1 MVSRLNKGETRN
13 IGVSWDILGDS
24 MQYSWGSWSCGILFW
39 NIPTSTKPACFM
51 VMDIYISYLYP
62 HIFIR
67 SWLMLDPN
75 DQYCW
80 EYTVCMVIKQFAM
93 EKDHWYIYIVIG
105 CNWMYIIGKL
115 HLKITVPEDMHDCTI
130 IQSRHIHP
138 HTMNIQPRTWSI
150 PARTIDQNQFA
161 GPGRTETTARGKG
174 NVQPCLQRQ
183 NFDII
188 PMMFINGH
196 NM

>member
-1 MVSRLNKGETRN
+1 MG
-13 IGVSWDILGDS
+13 
-24 MQYSWGSWSCGILFW
+24 YSWGFNAIFMGIMIMWDLILEYTNLNQACLFHGHGY
-39 NIPTSTKPACFM
+39 
-51 VMDIYISYLYP
+51 IYISYLYP

-150 PARTIDQNQFA
+150 SARTIDQNHDQNQFA

>member
-1 MVSRLNKGETRN
+1 MG
-13 IGVSWDILGDS
+13 
-24 MQYSWGSWSCGILFW
+24 YSWGFNAIFMGIMIMWDLILEYTNLNQACLFHGHGYIYIYILFVS
-39 NIPTSTKPACFM
+39 PYLHKVM
-51 VMDIYISYLYP
+51 VDVRPQWSILLGIYRL
-62 HIFIR
+62 HG
-67 SWLMLDPN
+67 N
-75 DQYCW
+75 Q
-80 EYTVCMVIKQFAM
+80 TVCHGKGPLI
-93 EKDHWYIYIVIG
+93 YIYIVIG

-150 PARTIDQNQFA
+150 PARTIDQNHDQNQFA